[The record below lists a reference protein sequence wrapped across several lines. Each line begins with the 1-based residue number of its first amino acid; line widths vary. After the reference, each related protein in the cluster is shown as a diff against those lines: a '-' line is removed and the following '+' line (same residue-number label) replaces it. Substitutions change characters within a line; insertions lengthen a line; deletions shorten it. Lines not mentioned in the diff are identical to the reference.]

1 MPRIKKQT
9 YRQIRQERKEKKRE
23 KSVKLQNEEIEYKRI
38 PKSFVIHR
46 GRVGKIGKELV
57 KDSRYFMLPHTATH
71 LQERSSNTINELK
84 MAGMEM
90 YVSHF
95 LIYTSAA
102 SGLHLRIGKLPRGP
116 TCLFK
121 VVEYSLRKDIQKASG
136 VMYPNT
142 SVELRHPPLLILS
155 GFNKGGEQLKT
166 ARMVL
171 QQMFPPIQ
179 ASVVKLDT
187 YKRALLFSYDA
198 ETDTIHMRHYAI
210 RTRKPT
216 RDDIGKETDETFEEE
231 KVVLPV
237 DFNGNENVQKK
248 KSFVRLID
256 IGPRLSLKLLSIYS
270 DFLKGKVLYR
280 LYDYQDDT
288 EWLKENASFS
298 SKIDDSDD
306 EMEEDDS
313 NEEDNQMEEGD
324 DNEEDEDDDN
334 QMEESSSNEEME
346 EEGDDDSEED
356 EDNESSSNEE
366 MEED

>member
-116 TCLFK
+116 TCLLK
-121 VVEYSLRKDIQKASG
+121 KDIQKASG

-216 RDDIGKETDETFEEE
+216 RDDIGKETER

-237 DFNGNENVQKK
+237 DFNGNEN
-248 KSFVRLID
+248 
-256 IGPRLSLKLLSIYS
+256 LLSIYS

-288 EWLKENASFS
+288 EWLKENATFS

-324 DNEEDEDDDN
+324 DNEEDEDDHN